1 MATPGGPRPGNLP
14 PNYNPN
20 AITNN
25 MQNLQINRPNQPPNS
40 GGGPR
45 GPPPPFGQQPRPQS
59 QPQSQPFPSSP
70 FPGPVQQR
78 APPPGAVPRGAMPPP
93 SGPPQAALPP
103 FMASNRPTG
112 GPPGSNTNHPPP
124 SASRPI
130 APPGPFANS
139 PATGPPPGG
148 PMSNGPPT
156 FGPGGMQGGPNN
168 PPANIRLRPSAGPP
182 PPGGPPFMG
191 QSMPPATG
199 IQSNNAPPRPVQP
212 APPFSAPPSGM
223 QPSSRPPPFTGQG
236 IPQPQGSPFG
246 AQPWQMQ
253 SRQNIPPGPPP
264 PTSGSPQPPRMFNM
278 QPPPL
283 SNQQAMATISPTMGP
298 TGPSGTGPSRI
309 DPNQIPRP
317 IPTSSILLHET
328 RHGNQANPPPP
339 ATSEYIVRDTGNCSP
354 RYMRCTIN
362 QIPCTSDLL
371 TTSGMPLALLVQ
383 PLALP
388 HPSEEPIQI
397 VDFGESGPVRCS
409 RCKCYINPFMK
420 FIDQGRR
427 FICNLC
433 GFTDETPREYQC
445 NLGPDGRRRDA
456 DERPELCRGTV
467 EFVATREFLVRE
479 PMPAVFFFLVD
490 VSMNAI
496 QTGAT
501 AGACSAISRV
511 IADLPEGPQTLV
523 GIATF
528 DSTIHFY
535 NLKRASQQPLMFLVP
550 DIHEVYT
557 PLPSDCVVQLSEC
570 RQHLELLLESI
581 PTMFQNNKT
590 ADSAFGAGMKGAFLA
605 MKSTGGK
612 LLVFQSVLPSVG
624 IGALSAREAEGRSN
638 ISAGEKDHQGNEVDE
653 VEEVT
658 EINEDNQVHEV
669 EEVNEDPQDKES
681 QEHGDFYTG
690 DVGLDGIKEKKN
702 GSQDHSDLDNDD
714 DSGDSDYW
722 VDEENLIPNVE
733 VDMRDFHMNV
743 DSDAEF
749 FEDNRTEVVD
759 NDKEPQELDVIQN
772 DEWDSLDEDSD
783 LDKKRRAVLKQL
795 GKERQCSLGEGF
807 KACLRDFLGL
817 DGAFMKGP
825 FPGQI
830 LTAVGVDS
838 NNGIYP
844 LAYAIVETEN
854 TRSWKWFLECLGD
867 DLDLVANSN
876 FTFIS
881 DRQKGLIP
889 ALAETFPCAEHR
901 YCLRHIYENMRKTWR
916 TKEYKEHL
924 WKCATATTI
933 PEFNHFMKE
942 LSIFDKGAYD
952 WVKQIPAKHW
962 ARSHFTGRPLT
973 DMLLNNVCE
982 VFNRQLV
989 EGRDKPIISCLEYI
1003 REYMMKRICNVMK
1016 VQDKCVGPLT
1026 PSASK
1031 IFEQNTTA
1039 AAQYTATW
1047 NGSDKYQ
1054 VQGPWQDQ
1062 HVVDMGKKVC
1072 SCRKWELTG
1081 IPCKHVIAVL
1091 FEKGDHG
1098 EVVGELHTYVHSV
1111 HWLETWK
1118 AAYAY
1123 KVEPIKGRT
1132 LWPVSDCPMKI
1143 NPPPH
1148 HNQPGR
1154 PKRKRKQSVEE
1165 RLQSQS
1171 QSVGTSGSQSRGGE
1185 QVHVHGPG
1193 GSGKLTRK
1201 FMKVTCSKCKVKGH
1215 NARSCKSQGGN

>member
-1 MATPGGPRPGNLP
+1 MH
-14 PNYNPN
+14 
-20 AITNN
+20 
-25 MQNLQINRPNQPPNS
+25 
-40 GGGPR
+40 
-45 GPPPPFGQQPRPQS
+45 
-59 QPQSQPFPSSP
+59 FPMWN
-70 FPGPVQQR
+70 FR
-78 APPPGAVPRGAMPPP
+78 
-93 SGPPQAALPP
+93 L
-103 FMASNRPTG
+103 SNRPINETLVYEGQPTLFTIKLYHG
-112 GPPGSNTNHPPP
+112 GEFTKFPDVSYVDGSIVYVDLVDIDEFSIHEMDAIMKGLGYSVPPVIYYHFLVPNGDFHFGLRPLGNDDDLRNLAQYVKDHKRIRVYTEHGQTNLLTYFMNPK
-124 SASRPI
+124 
-130 APPGPFANS
+130 
-139 PATGPPPGG
+139 
-148 PMSNGPPT
+148 PMSNVIIQEMDEQEKCTDGTRTSPV
-156 FGPGGMQGGPNN
+156 FHDV
-168 PPANIRLRPSAGPP
+168 R
-182 PPGGPPFMG
+182 
-191 QSMPPATG
+191 ATPQ
-199 IQSNNAPPRPVQP
+199 IQSRVVCNK
-212 APPFSAPPSGM
+212 
-223 QPSSRPPPFTGQG
+223 
-236 IPQPQGSPFG
+236 
-246 AQPWQMQ
+246 
-253 SRQNIPPGPPP
+253 
-264 PTSGSPQPPRMFNM
+264 
-278 QPPPL
+278 
-283 SNQQAMATISPTMGP
+283 
-298 TGPSGTGPSRI
+298 
-309 DPNQIPRP
+309 
-317 IPTSSILLHET
+317 T
-328 RHGNQANPPPP
+328 R
-339 ATSEYIVRDTGNCSP
+339 
-354 RYMRCTIN
+354 
-362 QIPCTSDLL
+362 
-371 TTSGMPLALLVQ
+371 LALTVSPEFNRKKDWDKIKGMSTCTRKLSMDDAV
-383 PLALP
+383 A
-388 HPSEEPIQI
+388 EQI
-397 VDFGESGPVRCS
+397 ANDFDNAANDFD
-409 RCKCYINPFMK
+409 I
-420 FIDQGRR
+420 
-427 FICNLC
+427 
-433 GFTDETPREYQC
+433 GFYQQILETDYLNQ
-445 NLGPDGRRRDA
+445 
-456 DERPELCRGTV
+456 V
-467 EFVATREFLVRE
+467 EV
-479 PMPAVFFFLVD
+479 
-490 VSMNAI
+490 N
-496 QTGAT
+496 
-501 AGACSAISRV
+501 
-511 IADLPEGPQTLV
+511 
-523 GIATF
+523 
-528 DSTIHFY
+528 
-535 NLKRASQQPLMFLVP
+535 
-550 DIHEVYT
+550 EVN
-557 PLPSDCVVQLSEC
+557 E
-570 RQHLELLLESI
+570 
-581 PTMFQNNKT
+581 
-590 ADSAFGAGMKGAFLA
+590 
-605 MKSTGGK
+605 
-612 LLVFQSVLPSVG
+612 
-624 IGALSAREAEGRSN
+624 
-638 ISAGEKDHQGNEVDE
+638 DHQGNEVDE

-795 GKERQCSLGEGF
+795 GKERQCSLGEVHTVKFHIGQKFKTKPELKDKIDLHALETRRNIFFVKNDLTRLTAKCKGKVAINDTQVGGPTLGEKSKSKSKGKDKKANVECPWLIHASRSTVEDNWVVKTYQTEHTCLQSRKVRSATAKFISKQIMDQIESNPTVPVRALQDQLQKKYNVGFSMHKVFRAKQNAKKQVVGDYTKQYELLRDYILELQSTNPDTTVKLDFVSEPNLANTTSRTFRRIYVCLGGMKQGF